1 MRERR
6 ERNLNLILG
15 EQFSIINAISEDK
28 ISVKINDLNKIVG
41 RQTKESICLPT
52 LHIDFENAFCSS
64 QYLFSN
70 FTNRLAYS
78 LMKYQ
83 EEIREKITKREAHKR
98 TKSNQ
103 PKIYRTGSYP
113 RTIYTTAGPV
123 HFRILRINNRSLP
136 IPGIRKWQRFAP
148 EYETNLLFAYLSGLT
163 SNKLSLLYFNVN
175 SHSTSR
181 QKMVTLINQFKKSI
195 DRFHSRKIDKTYKYI
210 FFDAVYVKINTKYK
224 PKLKRTILCA
234 VGVTSDNQVDLVD
247 FKITL
252 SESEARWNKFIGDL
266 YYRGLD
272 KSKPLLIVSDK
283 NPALVK
289 SIVNYFPFSHHQICI
304 FHHLQDFRRNL
315 KKELTNNN
323 NFSKALL
330 SKIMKNASK
339 IYTAS
344 SPQIAKKLAKKFYDE
359 FHKLAPHSFKLFF
372 KDFDDTLNYF
382 HTPPPD
388 RKLVKTTNLIEGFFR
403 ELRRKNK
410 SRYYFKSETSFELA
424 VLFNSYLF
432 NPKFQKKNPLS
443 LGVEAYEF
451 INKNFFQQIS

>member
-1 MRERR
+1 MR
-6 ERNLNLILG
+6 ERNLNLALG
-15 EQFSIINAISEDK
+15 NQFSIINGISEDE

-41 RQTKESICLPT
+41 RQTKKSICLPT
-52 LHIDFENAFCSS
+52 IHIDFESAFCSS

-70 FTNRLAYS
+70 FTNSLAYF

-83 EEIREKITKREAHKR
+83 EEIRKEITKREIRER
-98 TKSNQ
+98 TKSHQ

-123 HFRILRINNRSLP
+123 NFRVLRINNRSLS

-148 EYETNLLFAYLSGLT
+148 EYETNLLFTYLSGLT
-163 SNKLSLLYFNVN
+163 SNKLSLLYFNIN
-175 SHSTSR
+175 SHRTSR
-181 QKMVTLINQFKKSI
+181 QKIVTLTKQFKKSI
-195 DRFHSRKIDKTYKYI
+195 DHFHSRKIDKAYKYI
-210 FFDAVYVKINTKYK
+210 LFDAVYVKINTKYK

-234 VGVTSDNQVDLVD
+234 VGITSDNQVDLID
-247 FKITL
+247 FKVTL
-252 SESEARWNKFIGDL
+252 SESEARWNKFIGEL
-266 YYRGLD
+266 YYRGLN

-289 SIVNYFPFSHHQICI
+289 SIVNYFPYSHHQICI

-323 NFSKALL
+323 NFSKTLL
-330 SKIMKNASK
+330 SKIMKSASK
-339 IYTAS
+339 IYTAPS
-344 SPQIAKKLAKKFYDE
+344 LKTAKKLAKKFYDE

-372 KDFDDTLNYF
+372 KDFDETLNYF
-382 HTPPPD
+382 HAPPPD
-388 RKLVKTTNLIEGFFR
+388 RKLVKTSNLIEGFFR
-403 ELRRKNK
+403 ELKRKNK

-432 NPKFQKKNPLS
+432 NPKFQNKNSLS
-443 LGVEAYEF
+443 LGVETYEF
-451 INKNFFQQIS
+451 INKNFFQQRS